1 MLPIFPFQHSYPKA
15 FEPEQQ
21 GHSQNIP
28 WYPALLWRQPSQ
40 VLLQLC
46 LSAVHY
52 IQTLIHLEVKQTKVQ
67 KFYAYIRPYLF
78 FKKLKSKDSIVKL
91 TVLVTFTFIILGLDY
106 DSAFA
111 VEQTTQSLD
120 FPSTVLAE
128 LEEASKA
135 WGPIIEGFS
144 LSLFKWLIQ
153 IEIGLFAI
161 RAILSGQELKQTFAE
176 FTLLI
181 FYSCFMVAI
190 IYNHEEWTTA
200 LINSFS
206 NVAIKTGAPEPSP
219 QNIFTYGL
227 IIIGNLL
234 NNFSLIDIPVSIGV
248 LFSSLVIAVTF
259 TLITAQIIMV
269 KCEAYIVLN
278 AGAILLGF
286 GGSKITKEYAINFL
300 RYALSVAV
308 KLFVLQLLM
317 GMSMSFIMK
326 FSSVNTKSF
335 ADIFIVICSSILILA
350 LVKSI
355 PDIVSGIVN
364 GSHVST
370 GSALTSAVSAVG
382 IASMAVGRAPAQA
395 MGGAVEAK
403 RGFNA
408 AQEAFSM
415 AGSQGATGFA
425 KGMQAMKNLGGAMRD
440 NIGDSDMGNLR
451 SSMVARHESFKM
463 DQANSGPSNDYQF
476 P

>member
-1 MLPIFPFQHSYPKA
+1 MLNFSLQHSSLEV
-15 FEPEQQ
+15 FEPELQ
-21 GHSQNIP
+21 GHSQNILWSP
-28 WYPALLWRQPSQ
+28 VLLWEQLFLILPQFVQP
-40 VLLQLC
+40 
-46 LSAVHY
+46 AVHY
-52 IQTLIHLEVKQTKVQ
+52 IQSTISLKVEQ
-67 KFYAYIRPYLF
+67 IKTPRCYAYFHPYLF
-78 FKKLKSKDSIVKL
+78 SQKINFKNYIVKL
-91 TVLVTFTFIILGLDY
+91 ITLVTAACVIFFLDC
-106 DSAFA
+106 DSAIA
-111 VEQTTQSLD
+111 AEKTTQSLD

-128 LEEASKA
+128 LEEVSKS
-135 WGPIIEGFS
+135 WGPVIEGFS

-206 NVAIKTGAPEPSP
+206 NVAVKTGAPEPSP

-286 GGSKITKEYAINFL
+286 GGSKITKDYAINFL

-317 GMSMSFIMK
+317 GMSMNFIVK
-326 FSSVNTKSF
+326 FSAVNTKSF
-335 ADIFIVICSSILILA
+335 SDIFLVICSSILILA

-395 MGGAVEAK
+395 LGGAVEAK

-425 KGMQAMKNLGGAMRD
+425 RGMQAVKNLGGAMRD

-463 DQANSGPSNDYQF
+463 SQTNSGSSND
-476 P
+476 